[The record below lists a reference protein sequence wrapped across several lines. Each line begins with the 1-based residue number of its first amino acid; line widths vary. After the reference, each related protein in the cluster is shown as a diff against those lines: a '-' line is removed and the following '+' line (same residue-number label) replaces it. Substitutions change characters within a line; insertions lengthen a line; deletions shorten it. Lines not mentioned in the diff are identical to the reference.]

1 MPVTLTD
8 ATWDEEIT
16 QHKGLALVDIW
27 APWCGP
33 CRMIGP
39 IVEEIAGEYK
49 GRAKI
54 GNAIHQFG
62 GSRVI
67 CQPSECLQRVI
78 CEPVGFA
85 LVPCIATIQITQ
97 NCRGQLLAL
106 FARFGI
112 GVKPPIECIGHRLD
126 AARQAEIADAE
137 LAQGIL
143 EARKG

>member
-49 GRAKI
+49 
-54 GNAIHQFG
+54 
-62 GSRVI
+62 
-67 CQPSECLQRVI
+67 
-78 CEPVGFA
+78 
-85 LVPCIATIQITQ
+85 
-97 NCRGQLLAL
+97 
-106 FARFGI
+106 
-112 GVKPPIECIGHRLD
+112 D
-126 AARQAEIADAE
+126 AAQTP
-137 LAQGIL
+137 
-143 EARKG
+143 

>member
-39 IVEEIAGEYK
+39 IVEEIAREYE

-54 GNAIHQFG
+54 GKLNADENAKPGEFG
-62 GSRVI
+62 VTGIPTLLIFRDGQVVDQI
-67 CQPSECLQRVI
+67 
-78 CEPVGFA
+78 VGA
-85 LVPCIATIQITQ
+85 VPKQTITDK
-97 NCRGQLLAL
+97 LDYYLANDP
-106 FARFGI
+106 ARS
-112 GVKPPIECIGHRLD
+112 
-126 AARQAEIADAE
+126 
-137 LAQGIL
+137 
-143 EARKG
+143 